1 LVGWLNAPGANRS
14 SSAGFR
20 LVLLADAR
28 GFWPTQRSG
37 DSYRAVTMPRWCG
50 FRRRLGDLGDH
61 LVAQM
66 AL

>member
-1 LVGWLNAPGANRS
+1 MLFIA
-14 SSAGFR
+14 
-20 LVLLADAR
+20 
-28 GFWPTQRSG
+28 TSG
-37 DSYRAVTMPRWCG
+37 DKQSRASAPATMPRWCG